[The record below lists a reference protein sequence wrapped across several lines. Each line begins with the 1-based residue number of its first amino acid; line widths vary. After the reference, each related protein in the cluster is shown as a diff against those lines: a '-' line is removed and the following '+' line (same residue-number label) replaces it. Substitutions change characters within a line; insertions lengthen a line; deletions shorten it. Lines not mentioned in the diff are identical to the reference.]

1 MYVSDNTI
9 SDNSDVSDAYSLDL
23 NEEEEIEEEDDDED
37 DMTGIFPVNSSTN
50 KKNTCSAPKK
60 SAKSTNNACIASGIF
75 NGAIPVYKKLTPE
88 EQDFIEH
95 GGKIKVIKLSKEE
108 LDLELKRLGIK

>member
-9 SDNSDVSDAYSLDL
+9 SDNSDISDAYSLDL
-23 NEEEEIEEEDDDED
+23 NDNEEDEEDED
-37 DMTGIFPVNSSTN
+37 DMTESISVDSSTD
-50 KKNTCSAPKK
+50 KKDTCSAPKK
-60 SAKSTNNACIASGIF
+60 SVKSINNACIASGIL
-75 NGAIPVYKKLTPE
+75 NGASPVHKMLTPE

-108 LDLELKRLGIK
+108 LALELKRLGIE